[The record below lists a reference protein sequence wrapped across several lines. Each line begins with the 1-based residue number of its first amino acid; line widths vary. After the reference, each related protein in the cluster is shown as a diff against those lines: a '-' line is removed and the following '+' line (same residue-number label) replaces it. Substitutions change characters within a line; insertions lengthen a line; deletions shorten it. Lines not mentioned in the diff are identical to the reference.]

1 MLYFERILQH
11 LGTHTAWLEAAAL
24 AAILLIAYA
33 ITRALGARA
42 SEDSVLFGR
51 NPVSGLLFPLLALAG
66 TYACDAAWTGHQ
78 SDVSLFRF
86 ALPVLMSLAIIRL
99 MARVVQ
105 AVFPRSE
112 LAIRVE
118 RTVSWIAWIGAVLWL
133 AGFLPW
139 ILSELESIRISF
151 GKTKLD
157 LRTMLE
163 GVASS
168 VLVLVLALW
177 ASAIIEHKLLSRA
190 VEDLS
195 MRKVAANALRA
206 LLLLLG
212 LLFALSAVGVDLTA
226 LSVLGGALGVGLGFG
241 LQKLAANYVS
251 GFVILLERSLRIGD
265 HVRVDGFEGQVKD
278 IKTRY
283 TLIRAANGRESV
295 VPNEALISQRVE
307 NLSLEDS
314 NVLLT
319 CHVGVSYDADP
330 QQVQALLI
338 QAAASCPRV
347 LSSPGPSALL
357 INLGADGLEFQV
369 GFWINDPVN
378 GQNNVRSAVNI
389 AILQA
394 LRHAAID
401 IPCPQRSVR
410 ILQEAPSPSSPRP

>member
-1 MLYFERILQH
+1 MLNFERILQH
-11 LGTHTAWLEAAAL
+11 LSTPAAWLEALAL
-24 AAILLIAYA
+24 GGVLLTAYA
-33 ITRALGARA
+33 LTRTLGARA

-51 NPVSGLLFPLLALAG
+51 NPVSGLMFPLLALVG
-66 TYACDAAWTGHQ
+66 TYACEAAWVAHNSQ
-78 SDVSLFRF
+78 VSVFHF
-86 ALPVLMSLAIIRL
+86 ALPVLMSLALIRL

-105 AVFPRSE
+105 AVFPRSD
-112 LAIRVE
+112 LALRVE
-118 RTVSWIAWIGAVLWL
+118 RTVSWLAWIGAVLWI

-139 ILSELESIRISF
+139 ILTELESIRISF

-157 LRTMLE
+157 LRTLME

-177 ASAIIEHKLLSRA
+177 VSAIIEHKLLTRA

-251 GFVILLERSLRIGD
+251 GFVILIERSLRIGD

-319 CHVGVSYDADP
+319 CNVGVSYEADP
-330 QQVQALLI
+330 QHVQALLI
-338 QAAASCPRV
+338 RAAASCPRV
-347 LSSPGPSALL
+347 LSNPGPSALL

-389 AILQA
+389 AILQS
-394 LRHAAID
+394 LREAGID
-401 IPCPQRSVR
+401 IPYPQRSVR
-410 ILQEAPSPSSPRP
+410 IVQDAPNPLPSKS

>member
-1 MLYFERILQH
+1 MLDFEHILQH
-11 LGTHTAWLEAAAL
+11 LGTLEAWWEAL
-24 AAILLIAYA
+24 ALALVLAASYGL
-33 ITRALGARA
+33 TRWQGRRA

-51 NPVSGLLFPLLALAG
+51 TPYAGLMFPLLALAG
-66 TYACDAAWTGHQ
+66 AYACEAAWAGHH
-78 SDVSLFRF
+78 SPVSIFKF
-86 ALPVLMSLAIIRL
+86 AIPVLMSLAIIRL
-99 MARVVQ
+99 MARVLR

-112 LAIRVE
+112 MALRIE
-118 RTVSWIAWIGAVLWL
+118 RTVSWLAWIGAVLWI

-139 ILSELESIRISF
+139 ILTELESIRISF
-151 GKTKLD
+151 GKTKID
-157 LRTMLE
+157 LRTLME
-163 GVASS
+163 GAVSS

-177 ASAIIEHKLLSRA
+177 ASASIEHKLLSRA

-319 CHVGVSYDADP
+319 SSVTVSYEADP
-330 QQVQALLI
+330 MHVQSLLVE
-338 QAAASCPRV
+338 AVAKCPRV
-347 LSSPGPSALL
+347 LASPAPSALL
-357 INLGADGLEFQV
+357 IQLAPDGLEFLV
-369 GFWINDPVN
+369 GYWINDPVN
-378 GQNNVRSAVNI
+378 GQNNVRSTVNMAV
-389 AILQA
+389 LQA
-394 LRHAAID
+394 LRQAGIG
-401 IPCPQRSVR
+401 IPYPQREVR
-410 ILQEAPSPSSPRP
+410 VVQMPPASS